1 MMTSFALL
9 CLSIAII
16 ESMAG
21 ILGNGI
27 ILAASSSSCIGRK
40 TWPPYDMIV
49 ISLSSSRLILQ
60 SWTTLDLLMTI
71 FYEPSS
77 YIEHV
82 FAVSKTIFTVLN
94 YSSLW
99 FGAWL
104 SVFYCIKVASF
115 TQSFFIWL
123 KQRIARLMP
132 WMLLGS
138 WVCSFTAAIPFAWD
152 VYSVHDNFTAPLP
165 MTNSSA
171 MRTSRKD
178 NLGLLALFCNAG
190 IGMPLI
196 LSVVSSVLLIQ
207 SLWIHTRRMQQN
219 ASGFRDPSLEAHMK
233 AIKSVCSFL
242 ILYIIYFIC
251 VHVIL
256 FHSFSPLSNAET
268 IFLVLMI
275 ACPTGHSLVLIWS
288 NPKFQEL
295 PARIWHRI
303 NCPACKTQWLSLD
316 FLV

>member
-1 MMTSFALL
+1 MMSSFAHLF
-9 CLSIAII
+9 LSIAII

-27 ILAASSSSCIGRK
+27 ILAASSSSCIGSK

-49 ISLSSSRLILQ
+49 ISLSSSRITLQ
-60 SWTTLDLLMTI
+60 CWIILDLFLTV
-71 FYEPSS
+71 FCEPS
-77 YIEHV
+77 YFEEDINV
-82 FAVSKTIFTVLN
+82 VIKTVYMFLN

-178 NLGLLALFCNAG
+178 SLDLLILLCNAG

-207 SLWIHTRRMQQN
+207 SLWTHTRRMQQN

-242 ILYIIYFIC
+242 ILYITYFIAFTFLLYE
-251 VHVIL
+251 L
-256 FHSFSPLSNAET
+256 FLRFSTPRSICIA
-268 IFLVLMI
+268 VMA
-275 ACPTGHSLVLIWS
+275 ACPTGHSIVLIWS

-295 PARIWHRI
+295 TARIWHDTKCPVRI
-303 NCPACKTQWLSLD
+303 ASM
-316 FLV
+316 